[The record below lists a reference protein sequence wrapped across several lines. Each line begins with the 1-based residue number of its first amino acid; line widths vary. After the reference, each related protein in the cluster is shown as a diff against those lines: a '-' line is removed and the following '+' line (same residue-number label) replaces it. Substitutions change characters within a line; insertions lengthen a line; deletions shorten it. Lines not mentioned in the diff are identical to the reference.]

1 VLQVGKFRLR
11 TKFLFSLI
19 LVGVGLT
26 ASTLFVAR
34 QTAERQVRL
43 QLHQDLHNSVYTFHN
58 VQRQREQ
65 SLTHSAQLLADLPI
79 LKALMT
85 TSHAATIQDSSQDL
99 WNLAGTDIF
108 VLADR
113 GGKIVALHSK
123 AADFD
128 RGAAQE
134 AFTDSMA
141 QSAPSRWWFCDK
153 HLFQVSLQPIYVGPV
168 SENQVMGYLAIGY
181 EIDDGVARE
190 LSQVAASQVA
200 FLYGNTLVRSTLSP
214 LQEADLIQQQPANQ
228 VVSEPKEVQLGQERF
243 LATRVDLAPGV
254 TPPVQLC
261 VLKSLDQATAF
272 LGRLNR
278 LLLSLGLVAVLI
290 GSAMVFLFS
299 HTLTRPLGALVEGVR
314 ALGRGEYG
322 YPLTVQGSDEVAE
335 VTSAFIRMRTGL
347 QETQRQLLDAERLAT
362 IGRMASSIS
371 HDLRHSL
378 AAVMANAEFLS
389 ENNRSKAEREELYHE
404 VLTAVNQMTELID
417 SLLEFSRTRDSLR
430 PTYGDIEDVVERSI
444 QTVHAHPE
452 FHGIRI
458 TSHVDGQTDG
468 WFDSRKLERVFQ
480 NLLMNACEAVS
491 PESGEVTVNLHAN
504 TDTIEVRV
512 ADNGRGVPDLVRD
525 KLFEPFVSHG
535 KENGTGLGLTI
546 VQKIV
551 QDHGGDVIVES
562 TSPKGTVF
570 LVTLPGMRGTPMASA
585 TGNAMERREVRVE
598 TQPSKN

>member
-1 VLQVGKFRLR
+1 MQVGKFRLR

-58 VQRQREQ
+58 VQREREQ

-99 WNLAGTDIF
+99 WNLAGTDLF

-113 GGKIVALHSK
+113 SGKVVALHSK
-123 AADFD
+123 ATDFD
-128 RGAAQE
+128 RGSAQE

-141 QSAPSRWWFCDK
+141 QPAPSRWWFCDK

-168 SENQVMGYLAIGY
+168 SENQVVGYLAIGY

-214 LQEADLIQQQPANQ
+214 LQEADLIQQQQPL
-228 VVSEPKEVQLGQERF
+228 SEIIPEPREIQLGQERF
-243 LATRVDLAPGV
+243 LGTRVDLAPGV
-254 TPPVQLC
+254 APPVQLC

-278 LLLSLGLVAVLI
+278 LLVFLGLVAVLI

-314 ALGRGEYG
+314 ALGRGDYD
-322 YPLTVQGSDEVAE
+322 YPLATRGTDEVAE
-335 VTSAFIRMRTGL
+335 VTGAFVRMRQGL
-347 QETQRQLLDAERLAT
+347 EETQRQLLDAERLAT

-371 HDLRHSL
+371 HD
-378 AAVMANAEFLS
+378 
-389 ENNRSKAEREELYHE
+389 
-404 VLTAVNQMTELID
+404 
-417 SLLEFSRTRDSLR
+417 
-430 PTYGDIEDVVERSI
+430 
-444 QTVHAHPE
+444 
-452 FHGIRI
+452 
-458 TSHVDGQTDG
+458 
-468 WFDSRKLERVFQ
+468 
-480 NLLMNACEAVS
+480 
-491 PESGEVTVNLHAN
+491 
-504 TDTIEVRV
+504 
-512 ADNGRGVPDLVRD
+512 
-525 KLFEPFVSHG
+525 
-535 KENGTGLGLTI
+535 
-546 VQKIV
+546 
-551 QDHGGDVIVES
+551 
-562 TSPKGTVF
+562 
-570 LVTLPGMRGTPMASA
+570 
-585 TGNAMERREVRVE
+585 
-598 TQPSKN
+598 